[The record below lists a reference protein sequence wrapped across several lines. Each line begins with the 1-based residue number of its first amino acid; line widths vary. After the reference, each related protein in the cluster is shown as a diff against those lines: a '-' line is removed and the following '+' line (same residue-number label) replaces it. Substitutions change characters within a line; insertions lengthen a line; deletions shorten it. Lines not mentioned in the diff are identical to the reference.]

1 MGSRLPLL
9 PDPPPESGMDEPAG
23 DEPMTSALGEV
34 FDRHPLPHVAFDV
47 ATREIVA
54 ANDAAVSYYG
64 WPRDALLRMRRDD
77 LLDPGEH
84 AAMQRFMDALAASR
98 ETGPERVWRERH
110 RDGHELRSD
119 VRGLSVDLAGRPVRV
134 TAMQDAWPRVRAQED
149 AHRQRELL
157 AVAGRMA
164 RLGGWRLD
172 LATGYAHHSD
182 EVRAIHELDAG
193 EGFDLGG
200 ALAFYPAPGRET
212 LVAALEAC
220 RERGE
225 PFDLELPFVTARGR
239 DRWVRACG
247 EAVTDESG
255 RIVALHGALQ
265 DITEQHQGELALAES
280 RARLDAVVRVL
291 PDLWVVFDADD
302 RYVDV
307 SDPNHP
313 ALSAPWSEKVG
324 RRLHETIEPALARQ
338 MRAAANEARDTGQL
352 RGYFY
357 EMDTHQGG
365 RRHFE
370 GRSVPM
376 DGGRWMTLVRDVT
389 EIVHLEQR
397 FRTLTEALP
406 VGLFETDA
414 RGWSTYVNPAW
425 QDLFGLHGTA
435 GLGAGWASAVHPDDL
450 DRIRSTWAEAVSEG
464 GHFAQEF
471 RVRRPDGVERRAA
484 ARSNPI
490 RRVDGQVIGHV
501 GSVVDVTQAHEL
513 DQARRARE
521 VAEEAARRQAAF
533 LSRLSHELRTPLNAI
548 IGFTDL
554 LLMQQPAGS
563 PAGPLGHVR
572 DAGAHMLALV
582 NDLLQLQQLQQ
593 GHLPLRI
600 EPVEVLGVVQACTAL
615 LDPLVR
621 RCEARVM
628 VDVPAALTLSTDRRT
643 LQQMLLN
650 LASNALKYGRDRDGL
665 VTLRATASDGWVRL
679 EVCDD
684 GPGMTPEQ
692 QRRLFQP
699 FERLGQE
706 RGGQPGS
713 GLGLVITQQLVEALG
728 GHVAIDSTP
737 GEGTRATVMLP
748 AEADGLSA
756 PAPRPPVSLPAIAGT
771 PIEP

>member
-1 MGSRLPLL
+1 
-9 PDPPPESGMDEPAG
+9 
-23 DEPMTSALGEV
+23 
-34 FDRHPLPHVAFDV
+34 
-47 ATREIVA
+47 
-54 ANDAAVSYYG
+54 
-64 WPRDALLRMRRDD
+64 
-77 LLDPGEH
+77 
-84 AAMQRFMDALAASR
+84 
-98 ETGPERVWRERH
+98 
-110 RDGHELRSD
+110 
-119 VRGLSVDLAGRPVRV
+119 
-134 TAMQDAWPRVRAQED
+134 
-149 AHRQRELL
+149 
-157 AVAGRMA
+157 MA
-164 RLGGWRLD
+164 KLGGWRLD
-172 LATGYAHHSD
+172 LATGYAHHS
-182 EVRAIHELDAG
+182 EEARAIHELGPG

-200 ALAFYPAPGRET
+200 ALAYYPAAAREQ
-212 LVAALEAC
+212 LRDALQAC

-307 SDPNHP
+307 SDPGHP

-324 RRLHETIEPALARQ
+324 RHLAETIDPALARQ
-338 MRAAANEARDTGQL
+338 MRAAADEARDTGQL
-352 RGYFY
+352 RSYFY
-357 EMDTHQGG
+357 VMDTHQGG

-376 DGGRWMTLVRDVT
+376 DGGRWMILVRDVT
-389 EIVHLEQR
+389 EIVHLEHR
-397 FRTLTEALP
+397 FRTLTEVLP

-435 GLGAGWASAVHPDDL
+435 GLGTGWASAVHPDDL
-450 DRIRSTWAEAVSEG
+450 ERIRATWAKAVAEG

-471 RVRRPDGVERRAA
+471 RVRRTDGVERRVT

-490 RRVDGQVIGHV
+490 RRVDGQVVGHV

-513 DQARRARE
+513 DQARRGRE

-548 IGFTDL
+548 IGFTEL
-554 LLMQQPAGS
+554 LLMQQPAGT

-582 NDLLQLQQLQQ
+582 NDLLQLQQVQQ
-593 GHLPLRI
+593 GHLPMRA
-600 EPVEVLGVVQACTAL
+600 EPVDVLGVVQACTAL

-621 RCEARVM
+621 RCDARVV
-628 VDVPAALTLSTDRRT
+628 VDVAPALSLSTDRRT
-643 LQQMLLN
+643 LQQVLLN
-650 LASNALKYGRDRDGL
+650 LASNALKYGRERGGE
-665 VTLRATASDGWVRL
+665 VTLRAAASDRWVRL
-679 EVCDD
+679 EVRDD
-684 GPGMTPEQ
+684 GPGMTREQ

-713 GLGLVITQQLVEALG
+713 GLGLVITQQLVQMLG
-728 GHVAIDSTP
+728 GRLAIDSAP
-737 GEGTRATVMLP
+737 GAGTRVTVMLP
-748 AEADGLSA
+748 VEATGPSVAA
-756 PAPRPPVSLPAIAGT
+756 PHPTAALPAIAGT